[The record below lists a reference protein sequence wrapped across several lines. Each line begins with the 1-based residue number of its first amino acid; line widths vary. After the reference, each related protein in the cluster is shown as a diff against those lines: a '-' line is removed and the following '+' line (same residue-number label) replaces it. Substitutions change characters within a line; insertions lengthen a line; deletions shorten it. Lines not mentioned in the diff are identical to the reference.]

1 MHSCTAPH
9 HQCAYE
15 PSRNDPSALGWAS
28 QYPSSTNISQNPLPQ
43 SWAIVVTDRKIS
55 RKKSI
60 QPLPKKT
67 LDVSPSHEP
76 SNTCSNTMNN
86 SMESTFDIRKKYFD
100 QTEKLPLQS
109 STGHNYVFILYKY
122 DKNEIVSVPLKH

>member
-1 MHSCTAPH
+1 MTLQLLDGPHSIPH
-9 HQCAYE
+9 LQT
-15 PSRNDPSALGWAS
+15 SRKIHCHNHG
-28 QYPSSTNISQNPLPQ
+28 PSSSPTEKYQE
-43 SWAIVVTDRKIS
+43 
-55 RKKSI
+55 KKSI